1 MPYLKQMWGDT
12 NWQLFKVTDPTPL
25 AEPNA
30 VVERA
35 EQGEMTMQVKKAG
48 RILIRI
54 PYSPWLS
61 IVDAQG
67 KKLKSPQETQASKHR
82 AENTPKTY
90 DNVNG
95 CLMETEEDANGDRW
109 TMLNAPHPGTYR
121 LAAPY
126 TLPRGTPCPDE
137 LK

>member
-1 MPYLKQMWGDT
+1 MVD
-12 NWQLFKVTDPTPL
+12 
-25 AEPNA
+25 
-30 VVERA
+30 RA
-35 EQGEMTMQVKKAG
+35 EQGEMTMQVEKAG
-48 RILIRI
+48 RILIKI

-67 KKLKSPQETQASKHR
+67 KKLKPPQETQASKHR
-82 AENTPKTY
+82 AEGRPKSY

-95 CLMETEEDANGDRW
+95 CLMETGKDAYGDQW
-109 TMLNAPHPGTYR
+109 TMLIAPKAGTYR